1 MKRKPSLRR
10 IVFQVHLW
18 VGLGLGVYAF
28 LIGLTGSVLVFHK
41 EIVAWTAP
49 PPTVSAATAQAPIEV
64 IRAGIESHY
73 PGWHI
78 WGLETP
84 SAAGEAWRSYIQ
96 QGSTFRT
103 VFADPQ
109 GRVVGEVKP
118 GITWLRLAERFH
130 SVLLIPGG
138 RLPNGIAGLGL
149 VVLAACGVVLWWPAR
164 GRWNTAFRIVRRS
177 SWKGILYDLHRVGGI
192 VAFGFIVLF
201 GITGGYFTW
210 PAAYRNITSLILP
223 TTPKLPEGRVA
234 MDGGRRPVD
243 ELVANA
249 QRAVPETTLVRVL
262 TPRERGQPVT
272 IVLAHGPTPAD
283 RLTRTSQL
291 TMNPHTGEM
300 LTVDDFRKRPAGDRL
315 LNWMGPLHGGHFG
328 GFWVRVLWALAG
340 LMLPALFVTGFVMWC
355 NRVVAP
361 RLRQY
366 DDRRR
371 ADSGVSGNR

>member
-1 MKRKPSLRR
+1 MKRRSRLRR
-10 IVFQVHLW
+10 AVFQVHLW
-18 VGLGLGVYAF
+18 GGLALGLYAL

-41 EIVAWTAP
+41 EIAAWTDAP
-49 PPTVSAATAQAPIEV
+49 PPTVSETTEQASIEA

-84 SAAGEAWRSYIQ
+84 SEAGAAWRSYIQ
-96 QGSTFRT
+96 QGRTFRT

-118 GITWLRLAERFH
+118 GWTWLRVVERFH

-149 VVLAACGVVLWWPAR
+149 VALAACGVVLWWPAR
-164 GRWNTAFRIVRRS
+164 GRWNSAFRIVRRS
-177 SWKGILYDLHRVGGI
+177 SWKGIVYDLHRVGGI

-201 GITGGYFTW
+201 GVTGGYFTW
-210 PAAYRNITSLILP
+210 PAAYRSITSVILP
-223 TTPKLPEGRVA
+223 TTPKLAERLVA

-249 QRAVPETTLVRVL
+249 RRAVPETSLVRVL
-262 TPRERGQPVT
+262 TPQERGQPVT

-283 RLTRTSQL
+283 RQTRTSEL
-291 TMNPHTGEM
+291 TMNPHTGET
-300 LTVDDFRKRPAGDRL
+300 LTVDDFRKRPAGDRVL
-315 LNWMGPLHGGHFG
+315 SWMGPVHGGHFG
-328 GFWVRVLWALAG
+328 GFWVRIVWALAG
-340 LMLPALFVTGFVMWC
+340 LMLPALFVTGFLMWW
-355 NRVVAP
+355 NRVV
-361 RLRQY
+361 
-366 DDRRR
+366 RR
-371 ADSGVSGNR
+371 A